1 MDRPP
6 DWQPRRA
13 PYPGKGYTVGL
24 TLPE

>member
-13 PYPGKGYTVGL
+13 PYPGRGNTVGL